1 MKYTCRYCK
10 QPHVPCDLLLV
21 HETLVL
27 ENLSFWTINNLRK
40 ISWETIHNLQYCM
53 TRTRKKRQALGR
65 YTVSLREQP
74 QVPRS
79 LFRSFRHQNNT
90 VENQA
95 CRQRPCWW
103 KWGSEPV
110 QWPIEWEQEEMTL
123 TMGQKL
129 HKAKESH
136 AGKRFKRQELL
147 FNIPKVELTGL
158 LQVWELNA
166 VFPAKD

>member
-1 MKYTCRYCK
+1 MT
-10 QPHVPCDLLLV
+10 PCALWAPISAWNSV
-21 HETLVL
+21 HGKPLILKNQQL
-27 ENLSFWTINNLRK
+27 EENMLRQ
-40 ISWETIHNLQYCM
+40 TIHNLQYCM

-110 QWPIEWEQEEMTL
+110 QRPIEWEQEEMTL

-147 FNIPKVELTGL
+147 SNIPKVELTGL